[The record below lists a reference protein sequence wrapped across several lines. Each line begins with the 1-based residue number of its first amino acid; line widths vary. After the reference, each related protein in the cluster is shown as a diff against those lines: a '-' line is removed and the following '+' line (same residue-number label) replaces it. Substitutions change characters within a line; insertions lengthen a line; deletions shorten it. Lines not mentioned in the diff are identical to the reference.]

1 MFKYFWAAS
10 GFFIVIELSHDAA
23 RLTPVNIHHLE
34 LFYYVAK
41 HQGVSAA
48 ARHIPYGIQQP
59 AISAQIIQLEDSLGV
74 TLFQRRPF
82 ELTDPGRELL
92 TFIEPFFSG
101 LPKMAERLRGGN
113 EVRLRVGAPAAIQYC
128 YLPRLLK
135 ALRRRFARLE
145 FSLITGWQ
153 GEFETRLQAGDLDL
167 VVTSM
172 FGKPAAGLCH
182 QELLSLPMALLVHE
196 KSRIKSAD
204 DFWKQDRIDEPL
216 ICVEAVDALCRSFQ
230 HELQKRKIE
239 WYPALELAALDLVAE
254 YVAQGFGTG
263 LVVDQPDTLPPPGTR
278 RLRLDDFPSLTYVAM
293 WQGKPTPL
301 IATFLEGAAQM
312 ADELGRLHSGRT
324 A

>member
-1 MFKYFWAAS
+1 MLIDKTRS
-10 GFFIVIELSHDAA
+10 CIELLNDAA
-23 RLTPVNIHHLE
+23 RIGAVNIHHLE

-82 ELTDPGRELL
+82 ELTEHGRELYA
-92 TFIEPFFSG
+92 FISPFFSG
-101 LPKMAERLRGGN
+101 LPKLAESLRGGN

-145 FSLITGWQ
+145 FSLVTGWQ
-153 GEFETRLQAGDLDL
+153 SEFEARLLAGDMDL
-167 VVTSM
+167 AVTSM
-172 FGKPAAGLCH
+172 FGKPATGLRH
-182 QELLSLPMALLVHE
+182 QELLSLPMALLVPE
-196 KSRIKSAD
+196 KSRIKGAD

-216 ICVEAVDALCRSFQ
+216 ICVEAVDALCRCFQ

-263 LVVDQPDTLPPPGTR
+263 LVIDQPDARPPSGTR
-278 RLRLDDFPSLTYVAM
+278 RLRLTDFPPLTYVAM

-301 IATFLEGAAQM
+301 IETFLEGAAQM
-312 ADELGRLHSGRT
+312 AGELGRLHSSRT